1 MNAIITLPS
10 ASIQKINDEKK
21 DILILNAYP
30 CHFDVKKGRL
40 LISKEESGVVVGT
53 LKIMSAFQCT
63 KFIRVWWRLRKRIA
77 HKDDGWFYY
86 AFLCKKYFL
95 FEIDNIQM
103 YNQTK

>member
-10 ASIQKINDEKK
+10 ASIRKINEEQK

-30 CHFDVKKGRL
+30 NHFDVKKGKL
-40 LISKEESGVVVGT
+40 LISKEESGIIVGT
-53 LKIMSAFQCT
+53 LRVKSAFQCT
-63 KFIRVWWRLRKRIA
+63 KFIRLWWELRKRIA
-77 HKDDGWFYY
+77 HKDESLFYY

-103 YNQTK
+103 YKQAE

>member
-10 ASIQKINDEKK
+10 ASIKKIHDEQK

-30 CHFDVKKGRL
+30 CRFDVKKGKL
-40 LISKEESGVVVGT
+40 LISKEESGIVVGT
-53 LKIMSAFQCT
+53 LQIKSAFQCT
-63 KFIRVWWRLRKRIA
+63 KFIRLWWKLRKRIA
-77 HKDDGWFYY
+77 HKDDRWLYY

-103 YNQTK
+103 YKQAK

>member
-10 ASIQKINDEKK
+10 ASIRKINEEQK

-30 CHFDVKKGRL
+30 NHFDVKKGCL

-53 LKIMSAFQCT
+53 LQIKSAFQCT
-63 KFIRVWWRLRKRIA
+63 KFIRLWWKLRKRIA
-77 HKDDGWFYY
+77 HKDDSWFYY

-95 FEIDNIQM
+95 FEIDIIQM
-103 YNQTK
+103 YKQAK